1 MQNSVAAGPS
11 MLGPSMLSDV
21 SSRMLNHIS
30 NKEKR
35 QTKDKFLITIHN
47 QTKKEYN
54 PAAESN
60 KKILKV
66 LNQ

>member
-1 MQNSVAAGPS
+1 
-11 MLGPSMLSDV
+11 MLGPSMLSDVSV

-35 QTKDKFLITIHN
+35 QTKDKFLITIHK

-66 LNQ
+66 LKQ